1 MSGGQIAALV
11 FAVILLIPGGCFTVF
26 GIGMLGD
33 PGAYGLGP
41 PLLIIGLVILVFVAF
56 LAGSPSTSANCHRLP
71 ISQRTDQPEDRLG
84 ATY

>member
-33 PGAYGLGP
+33 PGSYGLGP
-41 PLLIIGLVILVFVAF
+41 PFLIIGLVILAFVAF
-56 LAGSPSTSANCHRLP
+56 LGWVAFHKRNPPGSP
-71 ISQRTDQPEDRLG
+71 DQPKV
-84 ATY
+84 

>member
-11 FAVILLIPGGCFTVF
+11 FAVILLIPSGCFTVF

-56 LAGSPSTSANCHRLP
+56 LAWVAFHKRKPPQAA
-71 ISQRTDQPEDRLG
+71 DQPKD
-84 ATY
+84 